1 MEVDSYEE
9 IRDHVWWRGS
19 DSFCGDGWELN
30 SGGEVSQMTATG
42 KRVLDRRTARKEKE
56 ERKAGVSKAASKV
69 GTTKERE
76 RKGMRLPRQLTLVRR
91 VGSFPKSWS
100 LEGGARERDLAHE
113 ESGTEWV
120 LSQRDG
126 GRQAA
131 GPTRLGGT

>member
-69 GTTKERE
+69 GTTKEKGKE
-76 RKGMRLPRQLTLVRR
+76 RDAASKAIDIGAASGVIPKVVVVRR
-91 VGSFPKSWS
+91 RS
-100 LEGGARERDLAHE
+100 
-113 ESGTEWV
+113 T
-120 LSQRDG
+120 
-126 GRQAA
+126 
-131 GPTRLGGT
+131 